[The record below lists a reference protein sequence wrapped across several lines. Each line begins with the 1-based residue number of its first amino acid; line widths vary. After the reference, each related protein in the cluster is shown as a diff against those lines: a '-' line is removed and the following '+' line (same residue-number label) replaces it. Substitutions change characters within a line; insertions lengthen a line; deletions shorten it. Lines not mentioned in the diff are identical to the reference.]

1 MTILFA
7 ALIFGLVILFLLLK
21 SMKGRLGNELK
32 GTKSQKIRGLLK
44 MILLIVDIVYILL
57 FAAVIVKTMFMW

>member
-44 MILLIVDIVYILL
+44 MLLLIVDIVYILL